1 MKIILNQDVKH
12 LGEEGDIKDVAAGYA
27 RNYLFPRNLALPC
40 NDVTVAYFE
49 GKKEEIE
56 ARKEQKRKDALS
68 LKEKLEAV
76 TVELVLPVGPNGKL
90 YGAVTNQTIADEL
103 NKQGYEI
110 ERKRIDVPGL
120 TIKTVGNYHVIAKL
134 YETTTAQI
142 SVTVKAQEETAAKE
156 TAKNSKKASN
166 AKAEKTV
173 KVENTE
179 EQDVNSEVQEQVE
192 E

>member
-76 TVELVLPVGPNGKL
+76 
-90 YGAVTNQTIADEL
+90 
-103 NKQGYEI
+103 
-110 ERKRIDVPGL
+110 
-120 TIKTVGNYHVIAKL
+120 L

>member
-76 TVELVLPVGPNGKL
+76 SVDLVLPAGPNGKL

-103 NKQGYEI
+103 NKQGYDI

-134 YETTTAQI
+134 YENTTAQI
-142 SVTVKAQEETAAKE
+142 SVTVKAQEDTTAKE
-156 TAKNSKKASN
+156 PAKGSKKG
-166 AKAEKTV
+166 AKAEKPEN
-173 KVENTE
+173 VENTE
-179 EQDVNSEVQEQVE
+179 TQDANSEAQEQVE

>member
-76 TVELVLPVGPNGKL
+76 TVELVLPAGPNGKL
-90 YGAVTNQTIADEL
+90 YGA
-103 NKQGYEI
+103 
-110 ERKRIDVPGL
+110 GL

-156 TAKNSKKASN
+156 TSKNSKKASN